1 MKCRN
6 PNNFY
11 VHNRD
16 PIKERR
22 REKTIKNLI
31 YGGLAFLLIGSIG
44 KGCYDSDIEFTKK
57 AAKYYSD
64 NYLQKA
70 KTEMAAGNTQKAK
83 QIARRGY
90 NELKRELSE
99 HVVDAFFISGD
110 CVAISDSLY
119 GLSQ

>member
-1 MKCRN
+1 MKYRN

-11 VHNRD
+11 VHNKK

-22 REKTIKNLI
+22 RAKTIKNLI
-31 YGGLAFLLIGSIG
+31 YLGLASLYIGVVG
-44 KGCYDSDIEFTKK
+44 KGCYDLDIGFTKN

-90 NELKRELSE
+90 SDLKRELSS
-99 HVVDAFFISGD
+99 HVADAFFVSGD
-110 CVAISDSLY
+110 CRAVGDSLWK
-119 GLSQ
+119 LSQ